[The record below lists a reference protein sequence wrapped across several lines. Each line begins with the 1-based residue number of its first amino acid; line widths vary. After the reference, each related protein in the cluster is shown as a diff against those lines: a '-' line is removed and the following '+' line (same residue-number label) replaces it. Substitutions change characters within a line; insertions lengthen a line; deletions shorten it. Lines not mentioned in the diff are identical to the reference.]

1 MKFRKLFGLSIV
13 LMMLS
18 VFFIG
23 TLSVKAAE
31 SYKIKAT
38 YGQTEARTM
47 LEMINNFRT
56 GADAWQWDQNG
67 NKVDMSGNSPLV
79 YDYNL
84 EKIAMLRAIEL
95 IASYSHTRPNG
106 SRCFTAYTGSYSYKA
121 ENIAIGTGSL
131 PAEKVF
137 TLWREDDEDYSGQ
150 GHRRN
155 MLNRNLGAVGI
166 AHVYYNGCHYW
177 VQEFG
182 NAANDT
188 NEDLANDSETEV
200 EIMVDPSGITE
211 KNIGL
216 HEESVSITVGENKD
230 IPKAVI
236 KFRTSGTWRYAPA
249 VEAEIENTINWISS
263 NQDIVRIDG
272 KSMTG
277 VEEGTA
283 EITADYS
290 GEKLTMTVTVGE
302 AIISE
307 QDRDLKNA
315 VVTLSPAAF
324 IYSGKENTPSVSVS
338 VNNRK
343 LTLNKDF
350 TFTCVNNINAG
361 NAKIVVK
368 GTGEYTGTIEKQFVI
383 SPADISKL
391 RGVVSQ
397 TKNEDGTYSRP
408 FLTLYDGNILLK
420 GGTDYTSEI
429 KADSDGKTIIMYAN
443 GTGNYKGRY
452 ISSAYTL
459 LDGKE
464 ADDPGIEK
472 PDKTPAKIKLGK
484 KKYIFKYSKN
494 KRSFKLD
501 VKVSGGKAV
510 YKSNKAAVKVNK
522 KGKVTIKGR
531 FKGKAYITISA
542 KGSNGNTVTK
552 KVLIT
557 VKK

>member
-67 NKVDMSGNSPLV
+67 NKVDMTGNSPLV

-84 EKIAMLRAIEL
+84 EKIAMLRAMEL
-95 IASYSHTRPNG
+95 IASYSHTRPDG

-131 PAEKVF
+131 PAEEVF

-155 MLNRNLGAVGI
+155 MLNRNSGAVGI

-200 EIMVDPSGITE
+200 EIMVDPSSITE

-216 HEESVSITVGENKD
+216 HEENVSITVGENKD

-283 EITADYS
+283 EITADYF
-290 GEKLTMTVTVGE
+290 GEKLTMTVTV
-302 AIISE
+302 
-307 QDRDLKNA
+307 
-315 VVTLSPAAF
+315 
-324 IYSGKENTPSVSVS
+324 
-338 VNNRK
+338 
-343 LTLNKDF
+343 
-350 TFTCVNNINAG
+350 
-361 NAKIVVK
+361 
-368 GTGEYTGTIEKQFVI
+368 
-383 SPADISKL
+383 
-391 RGVVSQ
+391 
-397 TKNEDGTYSRP
+397 
-408 FLTLYDGNILLK
+408 
-420 GGTDYTSEI
+420 
-429 KADSDGKTIIMYAN
+429 
-443 GTGNYKGRY
+443 
-452 ISSAYTL
+452 
-459 LDGKE
+459 DGKE

-472 PDKTPAKIKLGK
+472 PDDPGIEKPDKTPVKIKLEK

-501 VKVSGGKAV
+501 VKVSSGKAV

-522 KGKVTIKGR
+522 KGEVTIKGK

-542 KGSNGNTVTK
+542 KGSNGDTVTK